1 MSVRVVRVLLTPAV
15 DDVIVAEVH
24 KGVVRDL
31 TTALGV
37 EPSNVFLLCP
47 KTTESVF
54 WVVDLS
60 STEGVNDR
68 LEAEILGIIV
78 AQFSATF
85 GISSPDT

>member
-1 MSVRVVRVLLTPAV
+1 MSVRVVRVFLTPAV

-24 KGVVRDL
+24 KRVVRDL

-37 EPSNVFLLCP
+37 EPSNAFLLCP

-85 GISSPDT
+85 SISSSDT

>member
-37 EPSNVFLLCP
+37 EPSNAFLLCP

>member
-1 MSVRVVRVLLTPAV
+1 MSVRVVRLFLTPAV

-24 KGVVRDL
+24 KGVVGNF
-31 TTALGV
+31 TAALRV
-37 EPSNVFLLCP
+37 YPSNTFLLCP

-54 WVVDLS
+54 WVVALS
-60 STEGVNDR
+60 STKGINDR
-68 LEAEILGIIV
+68 LDAEILGIIV

>member
-15 DDVIVAEVH
+15 DGVIVAEVH
-24 KGVVRDL
+24 KGVVRNL

-37 EPSNVFLLCP
+37 EPSNAFLLCP

-54 WVVDLS
+54 WVVDPS
-60 STEGVNDR
+60 TTEGVNDG